1 MAKIY
6 LNGETLPAFR
16 ERIEKLTEESERQF
30 GTMNV
35 PAMMRHMRNVMET
48 ALGETSYPKQ
58 LPEILGKTAFFF
70 STQVFTNW
78 PKGKIKAP
86 EFWTPKPGEDFQEE
100 RDLWLAS
107 LEKFVEKL
115 QTEPQL
121 VVRNPFF
128 GRLTMKQWSLMNGI
142 HVDHHLKQFNV

>member
-58 LPEILGKTAFFF
+58 LPEFIGKTVFFF
-70 STQVFTNW
+70 STQVITNW

-86 EFWTPKPGEDFQEE
+86 EFWTPHPREDFQEE

-107 LEKFVEKL
+107 VEKFVEKVEN
-115 QTEPQL
+115 EPQL

-142 HVDHHLKQFNV
+142 HMDHHLMQFNV